1 MNFAFKIFLNKFFFM
16 KGGCVWVC
24 APKSTHLKTTTFNEH
39 RVKLSTMPPG
49 GKKRER
55 ENPVDS
61 ILKHIANKTQEL
73 TKEALKA
80 ASDFQITKSKV
91 ENAPPKTMDDVS
103 DLTDTITT
111 EFDRFDDIKL
121 RVTSVCNIIDRY
133 RDVTDV
139 LATDQFEHIAVRLVA
154 TDRVIAVN
162 IELFEGLLDEH
173 MSQEKWVADFNA
185 SQIDLI
191 KKIHNAKECSG
202 GNEPTKALTSLD
214 ITKSSA
220 AKSRL
225 IETSSQ
231 RTVSNIFFTLD
242 QGYRDVLCLLE
253 NKIPDFLSRGEK
265 HFVPTT
271 KAARFTEWAAPQ
283 QPPTTA
289 GGGVS
294 GD

>member
-1 MNFAFKIFLNKFFFM
+1 
-16 KGGCVWVC
+16 V
-24 APKSTHLKTTTFNEH
+24 HLKTTIFNE
-39 RVKLSTMPPG
+39 RGVKLGIMPPG

-55 ENPVDS
+55 ENPIDAV
-61 ILKHIANKTQEL
+61 LQHIANQTKEL
-73 TKEALKA
+73 TKAALRA

-91 ENAPPKTMDDVS
+91 EKTPPKTMDDVS

-121 RVTSVCNIIDRY
+121 RVTSVCNVIDRY

-173 MSQEKWVADFNA
+173 MAQEKWVADFNA

-191 KKIHNAKECSG
+191 KKMHDARVCSG
-202 GNEPTKALTSLD
+202 GSDPAKALTSLD

-271 KAARFTEWAAPQ
+271 KAARFIEWVAPQ
-283 QPPTTA
+283 RSPTAT
-289 GGGVS
+289 GGGGTLS